1 VNKAGQSGFT
11 LIEVLIS
18 VFVLAL
24 GVVGVA
30 GMQLVA
36 LRTSQQSSI
45 QSMAAQLAT
54 EMADKMRANPEQM
67 KLDDNLNPYLNE
79 KNVVYSAAT
88 DPDPEAPSKMCY
100 SPAVNCSSAELAAFD
115 IYEWKS
121 RLKAVLPGGRVA
133 ICRDASPWDSVS
145 SALTWACSGVG
156 AGNTSLVIKI
166 GWQGKN
172 PDGSLIKDADGKFP
186 PNVAIAVEPYVK

>member
-1 VNKAGQSGFT
+1 VNKASQNGFT

-24 GVVGVA
+24 GVIGVA

-45 QSMAAQLAT
+45 QSTAAQLAT

-67 KLDDNLNPYLNE
+67 KLGDNLNPYLNE
-79 KNVVYSAAT
+79 KNVVYNSAVDK
-88 DPDPEAPSKMCY
+88 DPAAPGKLCY
-100 SPAVNCSSAELAAFD
+100 TAECNGAELAAFD

-121 RLKAVLPGGRVA
+121 RVKAALPGGRVA

-145 SALTWACSGVG
+145 SALTWTCSTAG